1 MTSMISVQG
10 CYEKEGKHY
19 DTGTIRKSKA
29 AAATLRRSLAQGPGS
44 NL

>member
-1 MTSMISVQG
+1 MTSVKSVQG
-10 CYEKEGKHY
+10 FYDKEGKRY

-29 AAATLRRSLAQGPGS
+29 AVATLRRSLAQGPGS